1 MPPNIAAGALAALGI
16 CNEPVIESEPVNLWV
31 SSIESPNFV
40 EPLSNMIEAETNS
53 V

>member
-1 MPPNIAAGALAALGI
+1 MNEVAL
-16 CNEPVIESEPVNLWV
+16 NEPVTVPEPVRNNEPVNLWV

-40 EPLSNMIEAETNS
+40 EPLSYIIEAETNS

>member
-1 MPPNIAAGALAALGI
+1 MAVGFEEARGI

>member
-1 MPPNIAAGALAALGI
+1 MPPRIAVGLLAALGI
-16 CNEPVIESEPVNLWV
+16 CKEPVIESDPVILCV

-40 EPLSNMIEAETNS
+40 DPLSKMIEAETNS